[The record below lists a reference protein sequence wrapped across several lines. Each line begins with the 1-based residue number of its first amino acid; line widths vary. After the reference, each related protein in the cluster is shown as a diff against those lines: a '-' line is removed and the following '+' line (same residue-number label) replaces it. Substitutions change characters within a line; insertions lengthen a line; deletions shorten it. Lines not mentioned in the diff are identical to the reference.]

1 MYYVT
6 TGMSHKWA
14 MQMGPTYY
22 TWRMYPRHWLK
33 NRQCKLCLF
42 GTEIWKQFF
51 VFKNRKE
58 KKKWGPPI

>member
-22 TWRMYPRHWLK
+22 TWRTRGIGLRITACLVLRFENGFLYLK
-33 NRQCKLCLF
+33 
-42 GTEIWKQFF
+42 T
-51 VFKNRKE
+51 E
-58 KKKWGPPI
+58 KK